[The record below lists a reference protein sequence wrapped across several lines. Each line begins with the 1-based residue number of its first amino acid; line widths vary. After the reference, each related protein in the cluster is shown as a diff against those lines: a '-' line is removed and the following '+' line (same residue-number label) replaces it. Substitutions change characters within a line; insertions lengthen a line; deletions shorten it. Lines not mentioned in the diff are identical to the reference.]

1 MDGKRSRSTV
11 RLLDA
16 IAVILL
22 IMAAVLTYLHHSVD
36 FTNITAPFE
45 RLYSMAQEQFPR
57 PEITPGETEEEIQ
70 QAKAEEQSDVI
81 HQIASTAEQM
91 RDDLGLTK
99 AQMYYIKF
107 KTFMEN
113 WIISSLNV
121 W

>member
-45 RLYSMAQEQFPR
+45 RLYSMAQEQFPQ
-57 PEITPGETEEEIQ
+57 PEITPGQTREEIEK
-70 QAKAEEQSDVI
+70 AEAEEQSDVI
-81 HQIASTAEQM
+81 H
-91 RDDLGLTK
+91 
-99 AQMYYIKF
+99 
-107 KTFMEN
+107 
-113 WIISSLNV
+113 
-121 W
+121 